1 HLTGGLRYTIL
12 KFREDSNIGVANNDT
27 YHHVSPR
34 IGATFDL
41 APGVAIFAGYATAFR
56 AAFGFVG
63 VAVPKPETSR
73 NVEGGLKLAM
83 PKAHLS
89 GTISVFDQIRD
100 NVATADPNNLGFNIQ
115 TGRQRARGV
124 EADIVWEPSPAFS
137 LLATYAHTATKV
149 TADNTIPVG
158 SELTRVPKN
167 SGRIAARYRV
177 LNGPAKG
184 LSFGAGVT
192 ALSARQL
199 TLPNTISVPGYAVID
214 AQAAY

>member
-1 HLTGGLRYTIL
+1 
-12 KFREDSNIGVANNDT
+12 
-27 YHHVSPR
+27 
-34 IGATFDL
+34 
-41 APGVAIFAGYATAFR
+41 
-56 AAFGFVG
+56 
-63 VAVPKPETSR
+63 
-73 NVEGGLKLAM
+73 M
-83 PKAHLS
+83 PKAHLT

-214 AQAAY
+214 AQAAYDLGRFSIQVSAVNLGGRRAFDSYQYFGNPLVMPIQPRSAFVTLKAKL

>member
-1 HLTGGLRYTIL
+1 MTGANPLQVHSNMGLFVSNTPGGTIDLANPVYDAIYTPQIPVNYLQTDHYRTLAFYVQDQATYGRLHLTGGLRYTIL

-83 PKAHLS
+83 PKA
-89 GTISVFDQIRD
+89 
-100 NVATADPNNLGFNIQ
+100 
-115 TGRQRARGV
+115 
-124 EADIVWEPSPAFS
+124 
-137 LLATYAHTATKV
+137 
-149 TADNTIPVG
+149 
-158 SELTRVPKN
+158 
-167 SGRIAARYRV
+167 
-177 LNGPAKG
+177 
-184 LSFGAGVT
+184 
-192 ALSARQL
+192 
-199 TLPNTISVPGYAVID
+199 
-214 AQAAY
+214 